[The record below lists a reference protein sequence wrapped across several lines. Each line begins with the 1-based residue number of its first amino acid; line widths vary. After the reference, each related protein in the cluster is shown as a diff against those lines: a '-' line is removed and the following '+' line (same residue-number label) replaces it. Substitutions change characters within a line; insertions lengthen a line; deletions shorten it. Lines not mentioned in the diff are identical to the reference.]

1 MAKEILRMEGITK
14 IYSNG
19 FTANKD
25 VTLVVHEGEIVALC
39 GENGAGKTTLMKILF
54 GLEECQSGFIKIN
67 GKDAKIRNP
76 LDAIA
81 AGIGMVHQHFMQV
94 STATV
99 AENVTLGIEPHKGIV
114 YDRQK
119 AIEMTQALSDKYQLK
134 VNAMDR
140 IADLSVGQRQK
151 VELLK
156 ALARDCKLLI
166 LDEPTAVLT
175 PQETQELFVQLKGLK
190 EHGISIIFISHKLDE
205 VKALCDSVTVLRGGR
220 NAGNASIENLDIS
233 EITRMMIGKTI
244 PGTLQKEETK
254 PADMVLSVR
263 GLTAYNKENVRVV
276 DNVSFG
282 IRAGEILGIAGVEG
296 NGQREIAE
304 IIAGLFP
311 LQKGTVLICD
321 ADVTGK
327 EVEQIRQQ
335 GLAYISDDRLR
346 FGCAPSLSIGENIMA
361 DRLKDKKFRKGPFID
376 KKKAKRYVDD
386 LIKEFEVACDDQSQP
401 IRMLSGGNIQK
412 VIVARE
418 FSSGARLIIA
428 NQPTRGIDV
437 GTSDMIR
444 KTLVRKTRE
453 ENASA
458 LLISSDL
465 NELLEVSDR
474 LLVMR
479 SGRVVAHFTDA
490 ASVDSYRLGEY
501 MLGVKEMSEG
511 ELGDLY
517 ERG

>member
-175 PQETQELFVQLKGLK
+175 P
-190 EHGISIIFISHKLDE
+190 
-205 VKALCDSVTVLRGGR
+205 
-220 NAGNASIENLDIS
+220 
-233 EITRMMIGKTI
+233 
-244 PGTLQKEETK
+244 
-254 PADMVLSVR
+254 
-263 GLTAYNKENVRVV
+263 
-276 DNVSFG
+276 
-282 IRAGEILGIAGVEG
+282 
-296 NGQREIAE
+296 
-304 IIAGLFP
+304 
-311 LQKGTVLICD
+311 
-321 ADVTGK
+321 
-327 EVEQIRQQ
+327 
-335 GLAYISDDRLR
+335 
-346 FGCAPSLSIGENIMA
+346 
-361 DRLKDKKFRKGPFID
+361 
-376 KKKAKRYVDD
+376 
-386 LIKEFEVACDDQSQP
+386 
-401 IRMLSGGNIQK
+401 
-412 VIVARE
+412 
-418 FSSGARLIIA
+418 
-428 NQPTRGIDV
+428 
-437 GTSDMIR
+437 
-444 KTLVRKTRE
+444 
-453 ENASA
+453 
-458 LLISSDL
+458 
-465 NELLEVSDR
+465 
-474 LLVMR
+474 
-479 SGRVVAHFTDA
+479 
-490 ASVDSYRLGEY
+490 
-501 MLGVKEMSEG
+501 
-511 ELGDLY
+511 
-517 ERG
+517 